1 MLPLSATTEKPLA
14 EKRFSAS
21 DPVAAPSVWN
31 HGQMTGRPR
40 SAVAALPGYKPGRS
54 AAAAAA
60 EHGIADAIK
69 MASNELPYGP
79 LPSVA
84 GAISAGIEHIG
95 LYADHRATALREEL
109 AEYVGVDTEQVTI
122 GAGSAGILQ
131 QLLLS
136 YVGPGDQVAM
146 CWPSF
151 EAYPLFAALV
161 EAEQVRVPLVDE
173 TFDLVALAA
182 AITAQTKLV
191 FVTNP
196 NNPTGTIVPTADIAE
211 FLRTVPETCLVVLD
225 EAYSEFV
232 TDERVTDSIALL
244 ADHSNLVITRTFSKA
259 HGLAGLRVGYALG
272 HPEVTGI
279 IDRTLV
285 PFAINELA
293 EQRSYRARHGSHL
306 LVDYVESELAAG
318 DRIIHA
324 NDHWVVAVPYWAYWP
339 YETIVLPRRPVAS
352 LLDLSVDE
360 AEGLADALKTML
372 SGFDRLFNTPFPYCS
387 GWHVAPRGLEA
398 DWQLHAHYYPP
409 LLRSADVAK
418 IPASYELLA
427 NLQRDLTPETAAS
440 NLRDVL

>member
-1 MLPLSATTEKPLA
+1 
-14 EKRFSAS
+14 
-21 DPVAAPSVWN
+21 
-31 HGQMTGRPR
+31 MTGRPR
-40 SAVAALPGYKPGRS
+40 STVAALPGYKPGRS

-109 AEYVGVDTEQVTI
+109 AQFVGVETEQVTI

-161 EAEQVRVPLVDE
+161 DAEQVRVPLVDE

-182 AITAQTKLV
+182 AITERTKLV

-196 NNPTGTIVPTADIAE
+196 NNPTGTIVPTSNIAE

-232 TDERVTDSIALL
+232 TDERVTDAIALMT
-244 ADHSNLVITRTFSKA
+244 DHPNLVITRTFSKA

-272 HPEVTGI
+272 HPDVIGM

-285 PFAINELA
+285 PFAVNELA
-293 EQRSYRARHGSHL
+293 QRAARASLAAADEMRVRVGEVVSERTR
-306 LVDYVESELAAG
+306 VVES
-318 DRIIHA
+318 
-324 NDHWVVAVPYWAYWP
+324 
-339 YETIVLPRRPVAS
+339 
-352 LLDLSVDE
+352 
-360 AEGLADALKTML
+360 
-372 SGFDRLFNTPFPYCS
+372 
-387 GWHVAPRGLEA
+387 
-398 DWQLHAHYYPP
+398 
-409 LLRSADVAK
+409 LRSAGWNLPDPQGNFIWLPVLGDAAALGVDLERQGVVTRAFPDVGVRVT
-418 IPASYELLA
+418 IASAEWNDRFLA
-427 NLQRDLTPETAAS
+427 ALATIRPRKL
-440 NLRDVL
+440 

>member
-1 MLPLSATTEKPLA
+1 
-14 EKRFSAS
+14 
-21 DPVAAPSVWN
+21 
-31 HGQMTGRPR
+31 MTGRPR

-60 EHGIADAIK
+60 AHGIADAIK

-95 LYADHRATALREEL
+95 LYADHGATALREDL
-109 AEYVGVDTEQVTI
+109 AQFVGVDTEQVTI

-136 YVGPGDQVAM
+136 YVGSGDQVAM

-161 EAEQVRVPLVDE
+161 EAEQVRVPLVNE

-182 AITAQTKLV
+182 AITDKTKLV

-211 FLRTVPETCLVVLD
+211 FLRNVPERCLVVLD

-259 HGLAGLRVGYALG
+259 HGLAGLRIGYALG
-272 HPEVTGI
+272 HPDVIGM

-293 EQRSYRARHGSHL
+293 QRAARASLAAADEMRVRVAEVVSERTRVVESLRSTGWELPDPQGNFVWLPVLGDAAALGFDLERHGVVTRAFPDVGMRVTIASAEWN
-306 LVDYVESELAAG
+306 DRFLAAL
-318 DRIIHA
+318 A
-324 NDHWVVAVPYWAYWP
+324 KV
-339 YETIVLPRRPVAS
+339 RPQS
-352 LLDLSVDE
+352 
-360 AEGLADALKTML
+360 
-372 SGFDRLFNTPFPYCS
+372 
-387 GWHVAPRGLEA
+387 
-398 DWQLHAHYYPP
+398 
-409 LLRSADVAK
+409 
-418 IPASYELLA
+418 
-427 NLQRDLTPETAAS
+427 
-440 NLRDVL
+440 

>member
-173 TFDLVALAA
+173 AFDLVALAA

-211 FLRTVPETCLVVLD
+211 FLHTVPETCLVVLD

-293 EQRSYRARHGSHL
+293 QRAARAS
-306 LVDYVESELAAG
+306 LAAP
-318 DRIIHA
+318 DEMRLRVA
-324 NDHWVVAVPYWAYWP
+324 EVVSERSRV
-339 YETIVLPRRPVAS
+339 
-352 LLDLSVDE
+352 VD
-360 AEGLADALKTML
+360 
-372 SGFDRLFNTPFPYCS
+372 S
-387 GWHVAPRGLEA
+387 
-398 DWQLHAHYYPP
+398 
-409 LLRSADVAK
+409 LRSTGWDLPDPQGNFVWL
-418 IPASYELLA
+418 PV
-427 NLQRDLTPETAAS
+427 QRDAAA
-440 NLRDVL
+440 LGVDLERQGVVTRAFPDVGVRVTIASAEWNDRFLAALATVRPR